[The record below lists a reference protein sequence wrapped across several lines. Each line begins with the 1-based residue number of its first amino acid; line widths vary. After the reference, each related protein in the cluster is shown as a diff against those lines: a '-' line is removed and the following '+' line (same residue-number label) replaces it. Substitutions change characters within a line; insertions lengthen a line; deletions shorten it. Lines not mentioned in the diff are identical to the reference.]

1 MQDREKTPDELIRE
15 LHELRARVEAL
26 ESAATEQQ
34 RQRGQGKLPEPSGA
48 RTGELGRMNLSPEGG
63 IARVEA
69 AQALRESERRY
80 RELAEMLPQTV
91 FETDLA
97 GRLVF
102 VNRNAFAMFGYTQAD
117 LDGGLNTFEMIASG
131 DLERARKNFLRTLHG
146 EHLEGT
152 EYALLRKDGTSFP
165 GVIFSSPI
173 VSGEKPVGLRGI
185 IVDLTEQ
192 KQAARALEEAKQAA
206 EAASKAKSE
215 FLANMS
221 HEIRTPMT
229 AILGYADLLIDGDL
243 EPDQATAHLETIHRN
258 GEVLLKLINDILD
271 LSKIEAGKIVL
282 EPAECSPWQIVEE
295 VVSLLRVRAEEKH
308 LALGVQYEPPLPLTM
323 RTDPVR
329 LRQILVNLVGNAIKF
344 THRGG
349 VKIHVRCPPCQ
360 APPARLEFAVA
371 DTGIGVTPHEA
382 SQLFR
387 PFFQADTSTTR
398 HFGGTGLGLT
408 ISRRL
413 AEILG
418 GNITLASRPGQG
430 STFTLVVDPGPLE
443 GVPMLHAF
451 PAASDGQRQPAPPDA
466 DRTVSARVLLA
477 EDSPDNQRLI
487 RFLLEKAGMVVD
499 LAENGRVACRKAWES
514 VAEEAPYDLILMDI
528 QMPEL
533 DGYEATRSLRNDGWR
548 GPIIALTAHAMTGD
562 RKKCLAAGC
571 DDYVTKP
578 IDRIALTKTISRHL
592 CGAHAAPGLSG

>member
-1 MQDREKTPDELIRE
+1 MQDREKTPDQLIRE
-15 LHELRARVEAL
+15 LHALRARVEAL
-26 ESAATEQQ
+26 ESA
-34 RQRGQGKLPEPSGA
+34 
-48 RTGELGRMNLSPEGG
+48 
-63 IARVEA
+63 EA
-69 AQALRESERRY
+69 VRESERRY
-80 RELAEMLPQTV
+80 RELVELLPQTV

-117 LDGGLNTFEMIASG
+117 LDGGLNTFQMIAPG
-131 DLERARKNFLRTLHG
+131 DLERARENFLRTLHG
-146 EHLEGT
+146 EQLEGT

-206 EAASKAKSE
+206 EAASQAKSE

-229 AILGYADLLIDGDL
+229 AILGYTDLLMDGDL
-243 EPDQATAHLETIHRN
+243 EPGEVTLHLQTIQRN
-258 GEVLLKLINDILD
+258 GEILLRLINDILD

-282 EPAECSPWQIVEE
+282 EPTECSPWEIVDE

-308 LALGVQYEPPLPLTM
+308 LALDVQYEPPLPLTM

-329 LRQILVNLVGNAIKF
+329 IRQILVNLVGNAIKF

-349 VKIHVRCPPCQ
+349 VRIHVRCPPCP

-371 DTGIGVTPHEA
+371 DTGIGVTPQET

-387 PFFQADTSTTR
+387 PFSQADTSTTR

-443 GVPMLHAF
+443 GVPMLHAI
-451 PAASDGQRQPAPPDA
+451 PAASDGQCQPAPPDA
-466 DRTVSARVLLA
+466 DQTVSGRVLLA
-477 EDSPDNQRLI
+477 EDGADNRRLI
-487 RFLLEKAGMVVD
+487 RFLLEKAGMDVD
-499 LAENGRVACRKAWES
+499 LAGNGRVACRKAWES
-514 VAEEAPYDLILMDI
+514 LAEKAPYDLILMDI

-578 IDRIALTKTISRHL
+578 IDRTVLTKTVSRYL
-592 CGAHAAPGLSG
+592 RGTRAAPGLPG